1 MTDTNFVLL
10 HRKIIDSAVFAN
22 PNHLKIWLWIL
33 LKTTRK
39 PKSFPVKIG
48 GGIHTVQLKRGQ
60 FLFGR
65 NKAEEE
71 LCLSGSLIYRSIQ
84 KFAEWGMIIIEANS
98 HYSVITVCKF
108 NSYQKVNTG
117 ERTANELP
125 PNHQRTTDELP
136 MDTIEQDSIDNKES
150 GKQKKKSTL
159 SLVDIPSAERND
171 KIRQLL
177 STTSIPEA
185 SKELY
190 ISKIESNSYLKKQGG
205 EFVPITTDS
214 VRADAEYNYKIGW
227 LNTEEAKT
235 NQHATIGGYWK

>member
-84 KFAEWGMIIIEANS
+84 KFAEWGMIKIEANS

-108 NSYQKVNTG
+108 NSYQKVNKD

-125 PNHQRTTDELP
+125 LNHQRTTDELP
-136 MDTIEQDSIDNKES
+136 MNTIEQDNRDNKERV
-150 GKQKKKSTL
+150 GTKKSTL
-159 SLVDIPSAERND
+159 SLVDIPSSERND
-171 KIRQLL
+171 KILQIL
-177 STTSIPEA
+177 STTAIPEA

-190 ISKIESNSYLKKQGG
+190 ITKIESNSYLKKQGG

-214 VRADAEYNYKIGW
+214 VRADAEYNYKSGW
-227 LNTEEAKT
+227 LNVDEAKT
-235 NQHATIGGYWK
+235 NQHASIGGYWK